1 MATTTPT
8 ALPITT
14 IQPDFPAVL
23 ADVRA
28 GAVPS
33 EAIWVSCYKT
43 GAPSVHAKITAAL
56 DEVDRDAVRFEVNE
70 GDVLLERSENGAY
83 TVACPSLQVH
93 KTPVLSPAREFAD
106 PAHAPPRPPRRIT
119 AFAIAPDGT
128 QFACGYLDGAVR
140 LSSTSLSPQHQTL
153 PKTHLSTVTSL
164 TFFPSSRVL
173 LSAGADF
180 ALAVLPADPSSSDA
194 PAPVRVL
201 KGHTRAITATA
212 IIARGR
218 NVLSASADGTLR
230 LWDVGGGAQLR
241 AIRARGGIAAIA
253 LDAGAPTT
261 THTGTRDEREVGTEG
276 IIVFCALHDGGW
288 EALDLARGTSLFRSP
303 PSSAA
308 PLTAIAYSAAGL
320 LATGS
325 ARGVVS
331 VYPTSPA
338 LTSAPTHAFARNAAA
353 ITDFAFAPA
362 GLVVGT
368 DDGLAYVA
376 SFSSDAGE
384 GEGEGEGEVRVRV
397 RVRVGAELVGSDC
410 DAVRVVRVRGGE
422 VWVAGDDGVV
432 RVYEP

>member
-1 MATTTPT
+1 MTTTTPT

-28 GAVPS
+28 GAVPA

-56 DEVDRDAVRFEVNE
+56 DEVDRDAVRFDVSE
-70 GDVLLERSENGAY
+70 GDVLLERSENGATY
-83 TVACPSLQVH
+83 TVSCPSLQVH
-93 KTPVLSPAREFAD
+93 KTPVITPTREFAD

-119 AFAIAPDGT
+119 ALAVAPDGT

-140 LSSTSLSPQHQTL
+140 LSPTAPAPSSPHRNL
-153 PKTHLSTVTSL
+153 PKTHLSTVTTL
-164 TFFPSSRVL
+164 AFFPSSRVL

-180 ALAVLPADPSSSDA
+180 ALAVLPADPSPSSDA
-194 PAPVRVL
+194 APPAPVRVL

-212 IIARGR
+212 IIGRGR

-241 AIRARGGIAAIA
+241 AIRARGGITAIA
-253 LDAGAPTT
+253 LGDGALTSA
-261 THTGTRDEREVGTEG
+261 HTGAQDEREVGTEG
-276 IIVFCALHDGGW
+276 VIVFCALQDGGW
-288 EALDLARGTSLFRSP
+288 EALDLALGTSLFRSA
-303 PSSAA
+303 PSPS
-308 PLTAIAYSAAGL
+308 PLTAIAYSATGR

-331 VYPTSPA
+331 VYPTAA
-338 LTSAPTHAFARNAAA
+338 LTSTPTQIFARNAAE
-353 ITDFAFAPA
+353 ITDLAFAPA

-368 DDGLAYVA
+368 DDGLPFIAA
-376 SFSSDAGE
+376 FGAGGEE
-384 GEGEGEGEVRVRV
+384 GEEEGVRVRV
-397 RVRVGAELVGSDC
+397 RAELVGSDC